1 MFLFF
6 LQLFQMNSYQWY
18 LRLSPCQLAFWSS
31 RFKYCC
37 FDTVVILLLV
47 NVNYSSLATSYLKSE
62 ELPLISN
69 FLLVALCFYVYNIEL
84 NALHFPELFLIL
96 NFQQF
101 FFCGQRNWL
110 EVTKRNAVDISD
122 FRNQFHHKMLFG
134 ELILQ

>member
-1 MFLFF
+1 M
-6 LQLFQMNSYQWY
+6 
-18 LRLSPCQLAFWSS
+18 
-31 RFKYCC
+31 
-37 FDTVVILLLV
+37 VILLLV

>member
-1 MFLFF
+1 MCLFF

-101 FFCGQRNWL
+101 FFVVNGIGSKWL
-110 EVTKRNAVDISD
+110 SVMPWIYQTFEINSITKCFLGS
-122 FRNQFHHKMLFG
+122 
-134 ELILQ
+134 

>member
-37 FDTVVILLLV
+37 SDTVVILLLV

-101 FFCGQRNWL
+101 FFVVNGIGSKWL
-110 EVTKRNAVDISD
+110 SVMPWIYQTFEINSITKCFLGS
-122 FRNQFHHKMLFG
+122 
-134 ELILQ
+134 

>member
-69 FLLVALCFYVYNIEL
+69 FFTCCPMFLRLQYWAKCTAFSWT
-84 NALHFPELFLIL
+84 FPYPEFSTI
-96 NFQQF
+96 

>member
-101 FFCGQRNWL
+101 FFVVNGIGSKWL
-110 EVTKRNAVDISD
+110 SVMPWIYQTFEINSITKCFLGS
-122 FRNQFHHKMLFG
+122 
-134 ELILQ
+134 